1 MENPTYKTP
10 LKQIMYVKKNYHE
23 NGGKFKKMFR
33 YYLEKHPEID
43 IQTFFTDEEQNDI
56 IAKTM
61 KLKKYHDEL
70 KIFKYIK
77 KTT

>member
-1 MENPTYKTP
+1 
-10 LKQIMYVKKNYHE
+10 
-23 NGGKFKKMFR
+23 MFR

-70 KIFKYIK
+70 KNFKYIK